1 MFDFIQA
8 IFDILVNG
16 DYTGV
21 LAGYGFEEDSALVDA
36 LFTMRE
42 VLF

>member
-1 MFDFIQA
+1 MFDFFQA

-21 LAGYGFEEDSALVDA
+21 LASYGFPEDSALVDA
-36 LFTMRE
+36 LFDLRE
-42 VLF
+42 MFI

>member
-8 IFDILVNG
+8 IFDILING

-21 LAGYGFEEDSALVDA
+21 LAGYGFQEDSALVDA
-36 LFTMRE
+36 LFNIRE
-42 VLF
+42 ALA

>member
-16 DYTGV
+16 DYNGV
-21 LAGYGFEEDSALVDA
+21 LAGYGIQEDSVLVDA
-36 LFTMRE
+36 LFNVRE
-42 VLF
+42 MFI

>member
-8 IFDILVNG
+8 IFDILING

-21 LAGYGFEEDSALVDA
+21 LANYGFHEDSVLVDM
-36 LFTMRE
+36 LFDARE
-42 VLF
+42 MFV